1 MTTRA
6 ARSPRAASPRGA
18 DATRRRDGAIDAD
31 DADATATARARASAN
46 DARAR
51 SAATL
56 DVVDLTLDVEA
67 PRAATATAT
76 ATADARGD
84 ATRGDDAE
92 AAEILDDGLPTS
104 KPKARDGKPTA
115 RLGEN
120 GKSRASG
127 SGRIER
133 VAEVLQSP
141 EKAWPREEAAA
152 EDDDDAKVSVSFELE
167 FCAAMREGL
176 EGRRTEA
183 MEAMETL
190 EATVGS
196 RVFQNADAAA
206 AEARTRTRSAAK
218 RARRIFREETKLW
231 AAAVVKAQQLTIDDD
246 VPSTSEPVAM
256 ELPFWQRISSEH
268 LGASSARNT
277 KIFTQRTERPYSS
290 DPTDV
295 SGWKLQTIVGRQS
308 VPRIDIGSAKAVP
321 PYAYFAYSTHCNSYE
336 AEGNVSRLLF
346 RDDDG
351 EFLESDPVD
360 RREDE
365 SNELTREQ
373 EIIMCAICAEFSEFI
388 LTEKEVVRGVNREDG
403 VKAVVVQTAE
413 YLNLDENQV
422 KDWFDETRTKHSTS
436 RAWCMFLEVAS
447 HVRKLMGFSSA
458 HWRAKMANTFS
469 VLETLGISELFWRK
483 FSRIIINC
491 PTLAPLKKPVIVFDN
506 LNEAMDQL
514 AGMFC
519 PRCFIFDCRT
529 HGSLQPKSEGRKLDA
544 ERKLAWR
551 ERMAKSGMSAE
562 KPLAERRCSTDCWYQ
577 TEEYKYYSAQTTC
590 APCDPTE
597 TLNRPS
603 TKDPFI
609 ETTRKWRNAMDIEVL
624 KKAVKIIGEKTT
636 ACEAALFFGRRR
648 TCAEVGKQMHCL
660 DLINLGTVVK
670 EEERDAMDEDTDEL
684 SNPKKRKRAP
694 TGVKNPTIARRLKMQ
709 KDADFLETQY
719 SPCECVG
726 ACDANTCSCI
736 KNGTF
741 CERFCNCGPK
751 CHNEFEGCKC
761 DSTKRATCGT
771 RTCPCYAAGRECT
784 PDKCKRCCKT
794 ADAYSLPARK
804 RYGLVDPNMQLPMPA
819 FPCEN
824 MKLQLRQKEHICLGR
839 SGVAGWGAF
848 VLKGARK
855 GEFIG
860 EYVGELVTQDE
871 AERRGTVYDVN
882 NCSYLFNLNSE
893 WCVDAQYRGNK
904 LRFANHSKN
913 PNCVP
918 RVLAVNGDHRLALIS
933 DKDIKPGDELL
944 FDYNYKDEVAPDWH
958 EKNASTL
965 PKSKHLPTKSAKKS
979 SN

>member
-1 MTTRA
+1 MATRD
-6 ARSPRAASPRGA
+6 ARVARAPSPRGA
-18 DATRRRDGAIDAD
+18 DAARRRDGAIGVDAT
-31 DADATATARARASAN
+31 ATATARARATAI

-51 SAATL
+51 SAATPI
-56 DVVDLTLDVEA
+56 VVDLTRDVDA
-67 PRAATATAT
+67 PPRAATATAT
-76 ATADARGD
+76 ADA
-84 ATRGDDAE
+84 ARGDDAE
-92 AAEILDDGLPTS
+92 VVEIDDDDDDDGSPSST
-104 KPKARDGKPTA
+104 PRARDGRTTA
-115 RLGEN
+115 RSGALAN
-120 GKSRASG
+120 ARANG
-127 SGRIER
+127 SGGGER
-133 VAEVLQSP
+133 AAEVLQSP
-141 EKAWPREEAAA
+141 EKAWPRA
-152 EDDDDAKVSVSFELE
+152 DDDDDEDEDEDAKVSVSFELE
-167 FCAAMREGL
+167 FCKAMREGL
-176 EGRRTEA
+176 EGRRAEA
-183 MEAMETL
+183 MGAMETL

-196 RVFQNADAAA
+196 RALESEDA
-206 AEARTRTRSAAK
+206 AEARARTRRAAK
-218 RARRIFREETKLW
+218 RTRRIFREETKLW
-231 AAAVVKAQQLTIDDD
+231 AAAVVKAQQLTIEDGA
-246 VPSTSEPVAM
+246 PSTSEPVAM

-268 LGASSARNT
+268 PGASSARNT
-277 KIFTQRTERPYSS
+277 KIFTQRTERPYSG

-295 SGWKLQTIVGRQS
+295 SSWKLNTVVGRQS

-360 RREDE
+360 QRDDE

-373 EIIMCAICAEFSEFI
+373 EIILCAICAEFSEFI
-388 LTEKEVVRGVNREDG
+388 LTEEQVVRGVNRDNA

-413 YLNLDENQV
+413 YLNLDESKV
-422 KDWFDETRTKHSTS
+422 KDWFDETRTKHCTS
-436 RAWCMFLEVAS
+436 RAWCMFLEVVS
-447 HVRKLMGFSSA
+447 HVHKTLLGFPSA
-458 HWRAKMANTFS
+458 QWRAKMTNTLS
-469 VLETLGISELFWRK
+469 VLEILGISELFWGK

-506 LNEAMDQL
+506 LTEAMDQL
-514 AGMFC
+514 AGVFC

-544 ERKLAWR
+544 ERKLAYR
-551 ERMAKSGMSAE
+551 ERMAKSSMPAE

-577 TEEYKYYSAQTTC
+577 TEEYKYYSAQATC
-590 APCDPTE
+590 APCDPAE

-609 ETTRKWRNAMDIEVL
+609 ETTRKWRNAMDVEVL
-624 KKAVKIIGEKTT
+624 QKAVKIIGEKTT
-636 ACEAALFFGRRR
+636 ACEAALFFGQRR

-670 EEERDAMDEDTDEL
+670 EEDGNAMDEDVDEL

-719 SPCECVG
+719 FPCECVG

-761 DSTKRATCGT
+761 ESTKRATCGT

-794 ADAYSLPARK
+794 ADAYSLRARK
-804 RYGLVDPNMQLPMPA
+804 RYGLVDPNMQLSMPA

-965 PKSKHLPTKSAKKS
+965 PKSKQLPTKSAKKS
-979 SN
+979 SK